1 MNIKRISIIHI
12 SLTIILSVC
21 FFLIFDYKVLLGILL
36 GSSVGYFNLYSL
48 NKKINELTDEEIPN
62 IRKVI
67 KGNRKFRYL
76 ILMVV
81 LIIAGL
87 LPQVFNIIATCFSV
101 LINKI
106 SIYIDLFINK
116 KKERRKDNVTSIRK
130 F

>member
-48 NKKINELTDEEIPN
+48 SKKINELTDEEIPN

-67 KGNRKFRYL
+67 KGNRKFRYFLL
-76 ILMVV
+76 IVV

-116 KKERRKDNVTSIRK
+116 RKRKEEG
-130 F
+130 

>member
-1 MNIKRISIIHI
+1 MDIKRISIIHI

-48 NKKINELTDEEIPN
+48 SKSINELTDEEIPN

-106 SIYIDLFINK
+106 SIYIDLFIDK
-116 KKERRKDNVTSIRK
+116 RKRKEEG
-130 F
+130 

>member
-48 NKKINELTDEEIPN
+48 SKSINELTDEEIPN

-116 KKERRKDNVTSIRK
+116 RKRKEEG
-130 F
+130 

>member
-48 NKKINELTDEEIPN
+48 SKKINELTDEEIPN

-116 KKERRKDNVTSIRK
+116 RKRKEEG
-130 F
+130 